1 MDEPDPKPNS
11 PGRPRSAP
19 RQRAGSSGREEILDA
34 AAELFSM
41 HGYAATSTRAI
52 AAAVGIKQA
61 SLYYH
66 FPSKEQILSELLS
79 GTVQPS
85 RSFAAW
91 LADTRRPYDVQLW
104 SLVHYD
110 VGLLCR
116 GPWNIAALYLMPE
129 LRSPRFAQFR
139 DDRARLKAE
148 YGGRIE
154 AARQAGV
161 LGAPDGPIATELV
174 FAMVESTVSLRA
186 ELDDERLATL
196 PDLLADGALRLLRCP
211 EPRLREVRLDAVG
224 LLASYER
231 SDADQRDA
239 AATAAPAV
247 IDVGAAVGA
256 GTPSA

>member
-1 MDEPDPKPNS
+1 MDEREPKPTS

-85 RSFAAW
+85 RSFADW
-91 LADTRRPYDVQLW
+91 LAESGRPHDVQLW
-104 SLVHYD
+104 ALVHFD
-110 VGLLCR
+110 VQLLCQ

-129 LRSPRFAQFR
+129 LRSPRFAEFR
-139 DDRARLKAE
+139 QDRARLKAE
-148 YGGRIE
+148 YARRIGD
-154 AARQAGV
+154 ARSAGLLAV
-161 LGAPDGPIATELV
+161 ADEGIGTELV
-174 FAMVESTVSLRA
+174 FAMVESTVSLRG
-186 ELDDERLATL
+186 ELDHERLATL

-224 LLASYER
+224 LHAAYTAEAGGTLAGAE
-231 SDADQRDA
+231 
-239 AATAAPAV
+239 TARV
-247 IDVGAAVGA
+247 IDVVDASPA
-256 GTPSA
+256 PIL